1 MKASKFILIKDLL
14 TLTICWSLFLY
25 DIGSIYAQSTVE
37 SATVDNKQES
47 QVKSNQQAHQRNDAL
62 NAVDGNLSKCETGF
76 NAAED
81 NRDAQREYRNNLMSQ
96 GFNEID
102 QVFTGIEAKGSALD
116 GGSSA
121 LNQATGG
128 IGLQEPGQSN
138 NIEKQEA
145 LEKERREIDGK
156 ISAQQAKV
164 DSIQNQI
171 SSLQNRNNPSF
182 LSSADR
188 SKLNMLRAEHFKE
201 SSILQQLQTRKYR
214 LKAEIRHNALTDGA
228 GSVKDADKAVGKAR
242 VQAGIQEKQYRDLIS
257 KIQSQEDSAEENLRI
272 AEQRI
277 SEVQRESEHN
287 ADFLIFER
295 AKGAPDESTQKGRNT
310 ISNLEI
316 LSMASA
322 GMTNLKCADFS
333 RVKSRAYPLFKAA
346 TATYI
351 ANHLNTTSD
360 YTKVAKECIL
370 KCVSLEAIKA
380 DQAQPSNRKKYPQFQ
395 NLKVDNATANCKTDD
410 GQDGLFEN
418 DNVASDDEDEQ
429 YASIERMA
437 ALYRKLAEFTETK
450 ISSQQDALKLFM
462 SAHAAALMEVTS
474 KASLVA
480 AAEAQLAKA
489 EAEKKKAQSSI
500 TIYLAIIAILVAI
513 NSTCPG
519 CCGCRAA
526 ALVAAI
532 ALLAMYRKD
541 LAKANQDIAKWKK
554 ELQEARIHTHMMCNY
569 PGEDANFEM
578 LNRPSTIPL
587 IYPKSRIMQQV
598 TAQVTHPELDS
609 KSKIATTIE
618 WIRNLQGANQSLAY
632 DERIPSKV
640 EMLGLL
646 QRVGLYLKDSSESI
660 GDKLTEVMFPKVL
673 AVNLESGI
681 GLHDQ
686 SGSFAQYLNMKV
698 GAWRLQTYNASLKVN
713 LRKSPVTIEHLYPN
727 QPMMLGFRKYM
738 QKNSP
743 EVYGKL
749 IEQTGFPLP
758 ETRAAYL
765 KSVVDML
772 TQNIEF
778 NTQGL
783 ASVRAINNKYAEL
796 LKRAREAM
804 EVSAGITDA
813 AMTIKRNPNVCMTG
827 SGDGEMSIDES
838 CACKSANTC
847 TSFNMPQFGSF
858 SAGDLSTNSQFL
870 IDGANSF
877 AKGDSEGGKNSF
889 GKMSDSSSA
898 LTDIRK
904 KLTSFKI
911 TTPNSGENSKNSK
924 SFNSKS
930 GAKITKSKNGSSSD
944 SNSGLN
950 SDSSNSNSLSRFN
963 DRNKNESDEEKNKDG
978 SADDANAK
986 GSSSTTGQNQ
996 GLLANSGAAGDKK
1009 GKKKGDSF
1017 NINELDFNGL
1027 ESDDVSEADIDLSAI
1042 NRMRE
1047 NEQRRNSSNN
1057 GSNGLGGSSSGT
1069 YIGADGQVYKNT
1081 DGINLNAKT
1090 SIFQILSKRYKMSAM
1105 PILLKKKEK
1114 KEF

>member
-81 NRDAQREYRNNLMSQ
+81 NRDAQREYRNSLTQQ
-96 GFNEID
+96 GFSELD
-102 QVFTGIEAKGSALD
+102 QSFTGIDAKEGSL
-116 GGSSA
+116 GSGSEA
-121 LNQATGG
+121 LNAATGG

-138 NIEKQEA
+138 NIDKQNA

-156 ISAQQAKV
+156 IAAQQAVV
-164 DSIQNQI
+164 DRIQDQI
-171 SSLQNRNNPSF
+171 RSLQNRYDDSF
-182 LSSADR
+182 LSSSDR
-188 SKLNMLRAEHFKE
+188 AKLSMLRAQHFKE
-201 SSILQQLQTRKYR
+201 NAVLQQLQTRKYR
-214 LKAEIRHNALTDGA
+214 LKAEIRKNALTDGKN
-228 GSVKDADKAVGKAR
+228 SVKDADKAVGVAR

-257 KIQSQEDSAEENLRI
+257 KIQSQEDMAAENLRI
-272 AEQRI
+272 AEERI
-277 SEVQRESEHN
+277 AEVQRESSHN

-322 GMTNLKCADFS
+322 GMTNLKCVDFS

-395 NLKVDNATANCKTDD
+395 NLKVENATANCKTDD
-410 GQDGLFEN
+410 GRDGLFEN

-450 ISSQQDALKLFM
+450 VSSQQDALKLFM
-462 SAHAAALMEVTS
+462 AAHAAALMEVSTKS
-474 KASLVA
+474 TLVA
-480 AAEAQLAKA
+480 AAQAQLDKA
-489 EAEKKKAQSSI
+489 IAEKKKAQNSI
-500 TIYLAIIAILVAI
+500 TIYIAIIAILVAI

-519 CCGCRAA
+519 CCGCRAG
-526 ALVAAI
+526 ALAAAI

-541 LAKANQDIAKWKK
+541 LAKAKQDIAKWKK

-598 TAQVTHPELDS
+598 TAQVTHEALES
-609 KSKIATTIE
+609 ETKIAQTIE
-618 WIRNLQGANQSLAY
+618 WIRNLQGAKSSLAY
-632 DERIPSKV
+632 DERIPKKV

-646 QRVGLYLKDSSESI
+646 KRVGLYLKDQSENI
-660 GDKLTEVMFPKVL
+660 GDKLTGVMFPQAF

-698 GAWRLQTYNASLKVN
+698 GAWRLQTYNASLKVD
-713 LRKSPVTIEHLYPN
+713 LRKNPVTIEHLYPN
-727 QPMMLGFRKYM
+727 QPMMLGFREYM

-772 TQNIEF
+772 TKNIEM
-778 NTQGL
+778 NSMGL
-783 ASVRAINNKYAEL
+783 ASIQAINNQYAEL

-858 SAGDLSTNSQFL
+858 SAGDLSTNTQFL

-877 AKGDSEGGKNSF
+877 AKGDADGGKSSF

-898 LTDIRK
+898 LSDIRK

-911 TTPNSGENSKNSK
+911 TTPDAGENSKNTK
-924 SFNSKS
+924 NSNSNS

-944 SNSGLN
+944 SSNGLN
-950 SDSSNSNSLSRFN
+950 SNSSNSNSLSRFN

-986 GSSSTTGQNQ
+986 ESSSTTGQNQ
-996 GLLANSGAAGDKK
+996 GLLANSGAAGNKK

-1027 ESDDVSEADIDLSAI
+1027 DSDDVSEADIDLSAI

-1047 NEQRRNSSNN
+1047 NEQRRNSSN